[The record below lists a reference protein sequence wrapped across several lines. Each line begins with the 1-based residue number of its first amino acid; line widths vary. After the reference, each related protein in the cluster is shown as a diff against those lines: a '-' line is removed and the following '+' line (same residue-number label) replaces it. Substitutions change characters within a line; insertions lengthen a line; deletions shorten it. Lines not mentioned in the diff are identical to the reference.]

1 VKNRDNYKIKKF
13 ILLVIFFVG
22 TNFLSIQLFKKV
34 YFKNIF
40 INGADFISVNE
51 IIENSS
57 LQLPKRLIFIKTKLI
72 EKELERNI
80 SLGQISITRQIF
92 PFGLRINI
100 QKVNPVAFA
109 EKKEDGK
116 IIRGFVD
123 KDGEFIKAKYLSDR
137 KDLIFSVNIVGWKK
151 DYKKLISLIL
161 KTYKNTND
169 LEVIKINSEGFIT
182 LEEKFLKK
190 IFLGF
195 QTQEIEEKLNL
206 IFDIKEQFKKQ
217 KILKGIKSLDLTDP
231 NNPKI
236 KVFIP

>member
-1 VKNRDNYKIKKF
+1 MKNRESYEIKKLIF
-13 ILLVIFFVG
+13 FVIFFII

-34 YFKNIF
+34 YFENLY
-40 INGADFISVNE
+40 INGADFISVND
-51 IIENSS
+51 ITDNSS
-57 LQLPKRLIFIKTKLI
+57 LQLPRRLIFIKTKLI

-80 SLGQISITRQIF
+80 SLGEISITRQIF

-116 IIRGFVD
+116 NIRGFVD
-123 KDGEFIKAKYLSDR
+123 KDGHFIKEKYLSDR

-151 DYKKLISLIL
+151 DYKKLISLII
-161 KTYKNTND
+161 KTYKDTND

-182 LEEKFLKK
+182 LEEKFLQK
-190 IFLGF
+190 IFFGF
-195 QTQEIEEKLNL
+195 KTKEIEEKLNL

-217 KILKGIKSLDLTDP
+217 KIRKKIKSLDLTDLA
-231 NNPKI
+231 NPKI

>member
-1 VKNRDNYKIKKF
+1 MKNRESYEIKKLIF
-13 ILLVIFFVG
+13 FVIFFII

-34 YFKNIF
+34 YFENLY
-40 INGADFISVNE
+40 INGADFISVND
-51 IIENSS
+51 ITDNSS
-57 LQLPKRLIFIKTKLI
+57 LQLPRRLIFIKTKLI

-80 SLGQISITRQIF
+80 SLGEISITRQIF

-116 IIRGFVD
+116 NIRGFVD
-123 KDGEFIKAKYLSDR
+123 KDGHFIKEKYLSDR

-151 DYKKLISLIL
+151 DYKKLISLII
-161 KTYKNTND
+161 KTYKDTND

-182 LEEKFLKK
+182 LEEKFLQK
-190 IFLGF
+190 IFFGF
-195 QTQEIEEKLNL
+195 KTKEIEEKLNL

-217 KILKGIKSLDLTDP
+217 KIRKEIKSLDLTDLA
-231 NNPKI
+231 NPKI